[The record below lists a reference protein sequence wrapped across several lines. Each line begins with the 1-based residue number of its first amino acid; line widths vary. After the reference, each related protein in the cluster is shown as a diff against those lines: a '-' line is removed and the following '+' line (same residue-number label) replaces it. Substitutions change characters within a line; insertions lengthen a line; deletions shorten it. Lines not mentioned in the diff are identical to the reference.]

1 MEKVKNNK
9 RIEWIDSLK
18 GAMMLAVIWSHSSA
32 NNTSGGYWITASYMA
47 VFYFLSGYIFKDKNN
62 GFPKFLLGKAKRLLI
77 PYFSYGTLLVLI
89 DAFIPMTPDDF
100 DRSAANK
107 WMGLLYSRYMLYPDN
122 FSDNV
127 FFLQS
132 YDSTLWFLTSMFLTY
147 LMFYCFLKSRK
158 RRWFI
163 IIAFVSGYILTF
175 CPILLP
181 WSVDTVPVTALIMCG
196 GYYFKNLSCDS
207 VSKKWKT
214 AITTIILLVYVVAIK
229 QNAGINLSIRCY
241 GTGAL
246 AYIFYYV
253 IAFTGAVLW
262 TILFS
267 KLPVNKGLQ
276 FIGKHG
282 VTYMCLQL
290 FTLSVSHKVFS
301 KLISNPVI
309 LGWIGIGVTLVGV
322 GIVIE
327 MYDRLRML
335 MKMKCNSNGLLRP

>member
-1 MEKVKNNK
+1 M
-9 RIEWIDSLK
+9 
-18 GAMMLAVIWSHSSA
+18 
-32 NNTSGGYWITASYMA
+32 
-47 VFYFLSGYIFKDKNN
+47 
-62 GFPKFLLGKAKRLLI
+62 
-77 PYFSYGTLLVLI
+77 
-89 DAFIPMTPDDF
+89 
-100 DRSAANK
+100 
-107 WMGLLYSRYMLYPDN
+107 
-122 FSDNV
+122 
-127 FFLQS
+127 
-132 YDSTLWFLTSMFLTY
+132 
-147 LMFYCFLKSRK
+147 
-158 RRWFI
+158 
-163 IIAFVSGYILTF
+163 
-175 CPILLP
+175 
-181 WSVDTVPVTALIMCG
+181 TALIMCG

-253 IAFTGAVLW
+253 IAFTGAILW

-267 KLPVNKGLQ
+267 KLPGNKGLQ

>member
-1 MEKVKNNK
+1 MKI
-9 RIEWIDSLK
+9 IEAIQEAYGPEFTTLEDAINW
-18 GAMMLAVIWSHSSA
+18 WSGPRA
-32 NNTSGGYWITASYMA
+32 WREDFTA
-47 VFYFLSGYIFKDKNN
+47 
-62 GFPKFLLGKAKRLLI
+62 
-77 PYFSYGTLLVLI
+77 VLI
-89 DAFIPMTPDDF
+89 L
-100 DRSAANK
+100 RS
-107 WMGLLYSRYMLYPDN
+107 G
-122 FSDNV
+122 
-127 FFLQS
+127 
-132 YDSTLWFLTSMFLTY
+132 
-147 LMFYCFLKSRK
+147 K
-158 RRWFI
+158 RP
-163 IIAFVSGYILTF
+163 Y
-175 CPILLP
+175 
-181 WSVDTVPVTALIMCG
+181 
-196 GYYFKNLSCDS
+196 S

-214 AITTIILLVYVVAIK
+214 VITTIILLVYVVAIK

-253 IAFTGAVLW
+253 IAFTGAILW